1 MPSKTIEDFAY
12 QIKDYMRSAEV
23 VKGKNY
29 LYNNAPTTSTSHH
42 INFTK
47 NADLTITAN
56 GNNTDETA
64 AWVKIN
70 ENVSLPN
77 NDYVLSGGKSATKN
91 ISFTIGGTV
100 YKDIGNGVQFTINN
114 TVIPEI
120 ILYIKGEVDNEVFSP
135 MICTLDEWNK
145 SHDYEPYYVPVKD
158 SKFDIAD
165 QQVLGA
171 WNLLKYPY
179 YDTTKSV
186 SGLDYTDLGDGSVE
200 ADGTSTVSNNDF
212 TCFSRGIMNYELEA
226 GTYYVSGCPEGGSE
240 STYHLRISK
249 NKVYNNPSQGFDDLG
264 IDTGDG
270 FSFTLTEKSQL
281 GVVIRVGQTSI
292 NHLIFKPMISL
303 EPNQPYV
310 PYAMTNRELTEK
322 STKRIV
328 TPTVDGTIVK
338 SFEST
343 QTLVEY
349 DLLTRVCTFAF
360 CVTIGTMFY
369 NSANKFMFGFPKP
382 KISAVW
388 FLAACAS
395 SGSKKPVGCI
405 IRSVNSEGQF
415 NFAQIDNGT
424 FDEDDLIYC
433 SGSYI
438 IDDSITS

>member
-56 GNNTDETA
+56 GNNTDEAA

-100 YKDIGNGVQFTINN
+100 YNDIGNGVQFTINN

-281 GVVIRVGQTSI
+281 GVAIRIGQTSI

-303 EPNQPYV
+303 KPNQPYA
-310 PYAMTNRELTEK
+310 PYAMTNRELTDK
-322 STKRIV
+322 QNNPYIILATATASASTTYGDLFSVIKTAYNALPADKKARCEIWQNTNGSSLIFKNFAGIGVFTSMVVSGGNALFYIV
-328 TPTVDGTIVK
+328 RFDDNDYRKLT
-338 SFEST
+338 FST
-343 QTLVEY
+343 N
-349 DLLTRVCTFAF
+349 
-360 CVTIGTMFY
+360 GTMTNADF
-369 NSANKFMFGFPKP
+369 
-382 KISAVW
+382 
-388 FLAACAS
+388 S
-395 SGSKKPVGCI
+395 SQTQSQNLYLVM
-405 IRSVNSEGQF
+405 R
-415 NFAQIDNGT
+415 
-424 FDEDDLIYC
+424 
-433 SGSYI
+433 
-438 IDDSITS
+438 